1 MYATHSGIGWHF
13 DGNILLNKYKQV
25 TPKISHAEI
34 RYDSI
39 TGKPYGIEIVDQAE
53 HVTYDYNGNK
63 FIGKSENRSTHGLIK
78 NINQNLQ
85 HSEIIYD
92 FSTSGNDMWWLV
104 KLEPTDAWNSDF
116 KIPKSV
122 YDLWDKMEAT
132 KWELNNFLEID
143 VSKEQAM
150 LYGCDG
156 GTDEF
161 ENAVR
166 C

>member
-39 TGKPYGIEIVDQAE
+39 TGKPYGMEIVDQAE
-53 HVTYDYNGNK
+53 HVAYDYNGKK
-63 FIGKSENRSTHGLIK
+63 FIGLKENRSTHRLMK
-78 NINQNLQ
+78 AINEDLQ

-92 FSTSGNDMWWLV
+92 FSTSGNNMWWLV
-104 KLEPTDAWNSDF
+104 KLEPIDTWRSDF
-116 KIPKSV
+116 KFPGSV
-122 YDLWDKMEAT
+122 YVLFDAMKNVKLEA
-132 KWELNNFLEID
+132 KELLGID
-143 VSKEQAM
+143 FSKTQPT
-150 LYGCDG
+150 LYGGDG

-161 ENAVR
+161 E
-166 C
+166 